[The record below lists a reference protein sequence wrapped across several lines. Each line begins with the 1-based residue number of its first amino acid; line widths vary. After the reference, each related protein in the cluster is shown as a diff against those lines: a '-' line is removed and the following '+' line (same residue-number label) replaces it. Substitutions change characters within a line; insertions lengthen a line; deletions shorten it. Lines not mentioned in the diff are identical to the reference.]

1 MKLTLAQAFEA
12 IERGETSEEYSKRIA
27 KLQRLLVE
35 RDFLQDA
42 IEVLTGDPRVE
53 KKQKRLSVVLA
64 QIDALK

>member
-27 KLQRLLVE
+27 KLKRLLVE
-35 RDFLQDA
+35 RDFLQDT